1 MPRSE
6 YVASLALQE
15 PATRGAWATPAPT
28 RKRPAKG
35 FLARLLGILK

>member
-1 MPRSE
+1 MSRSE
-6 YVASLALQE
+6 YVASLAIQE
-15 PATRGAWATPAPT
+15 PAISGAWATPAPA